1 MRRRE
6 ETSQRPLRGIIEPTV
21 TAAVVVFAGDDV
33 KLRGEVFVRR
43 WRRPSRK
50 LHVIVFLS
58 LCASESAKDKKKRQQ
73 LFKKKKKKILSSCKY
88 IERAFAR
95 KRVSTMCNSRRY
107 RVFYK
112 SVQFA
117 SFEKSFL
124 IYIYCTGEGGRQNE
138 ETLSLF
144 IFLFFFSLERC

>member
-21 TAAVVVFAGDDV
+21 TAADVVVFAGDDV

-73 LFKKKKKKILSSCKY
+73 L
-88 IERAFAR
+88 
-95 KRVSTMCNSRRY
+95 
-107 RVFYK
+107 
-112 SVQFA
+112 
-117 SFEKSFL
+117 
-124 IYIYCTGEGGRQNE
+124 
-138 ETLSLF
+138 
-144 IFLFFFSLERC
+144 

>member
-50 LHVIVFLS
+50 LHVLFFSLFALSQQKIKKSVSSFL
-58 LCASESAKDKKKRQQ
+58 
-73 LFKKKKKKILSSCKY
+73 KKKKKFLSSCKY

>member
-50 LHVIVFLS
+50 LHVIVFLFFALLS
-58 LCASESAKDKKKRQQ
+58 QQKIKKSVSSFKKKRN
-73 LFKKKKKKILSSCKY
+73 F
-88 IERAFAR
+88 
-95 KRVSTMCNSRRY
+95 
-107 RVFYK
+107 VF
-112 SVQFA
+112 V
-117 SFEKSFL
+117 
-124 IYIYCTGEGGRQNE
+124 
-138 ETLSLF
+138 
-144 IFLFFFSLERC
+144 